1 MACDFLNFFM
11 NQELFAKMTK
21 WVLYAAIG
29 VLVVAV
35 FFSFFGDR
43 KGDRETM
50 KKNKPWATLGTDEG
64 ISSRAGIGAGGG
76 MDGSVSPGAGMMEGD
91 SFEASK
97 EMPAPDDMMM
107 NAVAAP
113 SANMEK
119 KVIRNGNLS
128 IRVEDAAW
136 SADEI
141 DRIATRL
148 GGFTA
153 SRSLSGDIP
162 GYPLPMM
169 TGEPMMRGAGYAVD
183 KNVSNSETNMP
194 QSGFVVIKVPS
205 GKFSEAISSIRA
217 IASVVL
223 NESSSASDV
232 TMQFADLEAQIR
244 NKRTEEEAFTKILNT
259 NTGKVSDILEV
270 TRELARVRGEIEQL
284 ETQKKYME
292 SETDMAELS
301 ISLTEDAK
309 VGATTDAWRPWQTV
323 KEAMNQLL
331 VKFQGF
337 VDGVIYFIVSVLPFF
352 LLYLLGLYIVYRV
365 GRNVYRK
372 MRGQE

>member
-1 MACDFLNFFM
+1 MD
-11 NQELFAKMTK
+11 QEILVKMTR
-21 WVLYAAIG
+21 WVFYGAVG
-29 VLVVAV
+29 VLAIAV
-35 FFSFFGDR
+35 FFVFFGER
-43 KGDRETM
+43 GDRDMTRT
-50 KKNKPWATLGTDEG
+50 KNMLRNTLGMEEG
-64 ISSRAGIGAGGG
+64 ISSRVEGPTGKK
-76 MDGSVSPGAGMMEGD
+76 MGSVAPDAPIMEPRVLMDEGASSQD
-91 SFEASK
+91 SFEMAV
-97 EMPAPDDMMM
+97 APDSST
-107 NAVAAP
+107 AFE
-113 SANMEK
+113 SR
-119 KVIRNGNLS
+119 VIRNGNLS
-128 IRVEDAAW
+128 IRVEDAEW
-136 SADEI
+136 TADEI
-141 DRIATRL
+141 DRVVTRL
-148 GGFTA
+148 GGFTSSRMMNGQEAYPMPLMRGNGEYDAA
-153 SRSLSGDIP
+153 SRKTNSVSGNTI
-162 GYPLPMM
+162 
-169 TGEPMMRGAGYAVD
+169 
-183 KNVSNSETNMP
+183 
-194 QSGFVVIKVPS
+194 QSGTVTVKVPS
-205 GKFSEAISSIRA
+205 SKFAEAVSSIKG
-217 IASVVL
+217 IATVVI

-309 VGATTDAWRPWQTV
+309 VGTTTDAWRPWQTV
-323 KEAMNQLL
+323 KMAMNQLL
-331 VKFQGF
+331 LKFQGF

>member
-1 MACDFLNFFM
+1 MACDFLYFFM
-11 NQELFAKMTK
+11 NQEFFAKVTK
-21 WVLYAAIG
+21 WILYAAIG

-43 KGDRETM
+43 KGDREVM
-50 KKNKPWATLGTDEG
+50 KKNKSWATLGTEEG
-64 ISSRAGIGAGGG
+64 MSSRVGIGAGGG
-76 MDGSVSPGAGMMEGD
+76 MDGSVSSGTGMMEAD
-91 SFEASK
+91 SFAVSK
-97 EMPAPDDMMM
+97 EMPAPDMM
-107 NAVAAP
+107 NAVTVP
-113 SANMEK
+113 SADMEK

-128 IRVEDAAW
+128 LRVEDAEW

-141 DRIATRL
+141 DRIAMRL

-169 TGEPMMRGAGYAVD
+169 TSEPMMRGAGYDAD
-183 KNVSNSETNMP
+183 KNVSSSETNMP

-244 NKRTEEEAFTKILNT
+244 NKRAEEEAFTKILNT

-270 TRELARVRGEIEQL
+270 TRELSRVRGEIEQL

-323 KEAMNQLL
+323 KMAMNQLL
-331 VKFQGF
+331 LKFQGF
-337 VDGVIYFIVSVLPFF
+337 VDGIIYFIVSVLPFF
-352 LLYLLGLYIVYRV
+352 LLYLLGLYVLYRV
-365 GRNVYRK
+365 GRNVYQK
-372 MRGQE
+372 MRG

>member
-1 MACDFLNFFM
+1 M
-11 NQELFAKMTK
+11 
-21 WVLYAAIG
+21 YGAIG
-29 VLVVAV
+29 VLAVAV
-35 FFSFFGDR
+35 FFVFFGER
-43 KGDRETM
+43 GDRDMTR
-50 KKNKPWATLGTDEG
+50 KNMLWKTSGTEEG
-64 ISSRAGIGAGGG
+64 ISSRMGVGSGGG
-76 MDGSVSPGAGMMEGD
+76 MDGSVSPGAEMMEID

-97 EMPAPDDMMM
+97 EMPAPDMM
-107 NAVAAP
+107 NAVTAP
-113 SANMEK
+113 FADMEK
-119 KVIRNGNLS
+119 RVIRNGNLS
-128 IRVEDAAW
+128 LRVEDAEW

-141 DRIATRL
+141 DRIAMRL

-153 SRSLSGDIP
+153 SRSLSGDTS

-169 TGEPMMRGAGYAVD
+169 TGEPMMRGGGYVAD
-183 KNVSNSETNMP
+183 KNISNSGTNMP

-244 NKRTEEEAFTKILNT
+244 NKRAEEEAFTKILNT

-301 ISLTEDAK
+301 ISLTEDAT
-309 VGATTDAWRPWQTV
+309 VGAATDIWRPWQTV
-323 KEAMNQLL
+323 KMAMNQLL
-331 VKFQGF
+331 LKFQGF
-337 VDGVIYFIVSVLPFF
+337 VDGIIYFIVSVLPFF
-352 LLYLLGLYIVYRV
+352 LLYLLGLYIVYRI
-365 GRNVYRK
+365 GRNVYLK
-372 MRGQE
+372 MRG